1 MDGNGRW
8 ANKRLLPRLA
18 GHKKGLDALQTI
30 VKASLKYNISTIT
43 LYAFSTENW
52 NRPDEEIKGLMALFS
67 DSISSQTTKLIKN
80 DIRVRILGD
89 TSIFD
94 RELQS
99 RIKLLENESL
109 KNKGL
114 NLNIALNYGAR
125 SEILMAANKFFKN
138 SKSPKII
145 MKEKDLNNNLYTKKM
160 PDVDLLIRTG
170 GQRRL
175 SNFLLWQVAY
185 SELYFTNTLW
195 PDFSDKDFVDAL
207 YFFQNT
213 ERKFGNLKGNK

>member
-8 ANKRLLPRLA
+8 ANKRFLPRLA
-18 GHKKGLDALQTI
+18 GHKKGLDALQI
-30 VKASLKYNISTIT
+30 MVKASVRHSISTIT

-67 DSISSQTTKLIKN
+67 DSISSQTSKLIKN

-89 TSIFD
+89 TSIFSK
-94 RELQS
+94 ELQS
-99 RIKLLENESL
+99 RIKHLENKSS

-138 SKSPKII
+138 SKSSKIP

-175 SNFLLWQVAY
+175 SNFLLWQAAY

-195 PDFSDKDFVDAL
+195 PDFSEKDFVDAL

>member
-8 ANKRLLPRLA
+8 ANKRFLPRLA
-18 GHKKGLDALQTI
+18 GHKKGLDALQI
-30 VKASLKYNISTIT
+30 MVKASVRHSISTIT

-89 TSIFD
+89 TSIFSK
-94 RELQS
+94 ELQS
-99 RIKLLENESL
+99 RIKHLENKSS

-138 SKSPKII
+138 SKSSKIP

-175 SNFLLWQVAY
+175 SNFLLWQAAY

-195 PDFSDKDFVDAL
+195 PDFSEKDFVDAL

>member
-18 GHKKGLDALQTI
+18 GHKKGLDALQLI
-30 VKASLKYNISTIT
+30 VKASVRHSISNIT

-52 NRPDEEIKGLMALFS
+52 NRPNEEIKGLMALFS
-67 DSISSQTTKLIKN
+67 DSISTQTTKLIKN

-89 TSIFD
+89 TSIFP

-99 RIKLLENESL
+99 RIKHLENESF

-125 SEILMAANKFFKN
+125 SEILMAANNFFKN
-138 SKSPKII
+138 SKSSKIL
-145 MKEKDLNNNLYTKKM
+145 MKEEDLNNNLYTKEM

-170 GQRRL
+170 GQKRL
-175 SNFLLWQVAY
+175 SNFLLWQAAY

>member
-8 ANKRLLPRLA
+8 AKKRMLPRIA
-18 GHKKGLDALQTI
+18 GHKKGLDSIEVIIKSATT
-30 VKASLKYNISTIT
+30 YNISTLT

-52 NRPDEEIKGLMALFS
+52 NRPSEEIKGLMSLFS
-67 DSISSQTTKLIKN
+67 DSIANEADKLIKN
-80 DIRVRILGD
+80 NIKVNILGD
-89 TSIFD
+89 TDIFNID
-94 RELQS
+94 LQNK
-99 RIKLLENESL
+99 IKILEKKSL
-109 KNKGL
+109 NNTGL

-125 SEILMAANKFFKN
+125 SEILMAVNKFYKKLKGKKHVIVEKN
-138 SKSPKII
+138 IN
-145 MKEKDLNNNLYTKKM
+145 DNLYTKKM

-170 GQRRL
+170 GQKRL

-195 PDFSDKDFVDAL
+195 PDFSEKDFVNAL

-213 ERKFGNLKGNK
+213 ERKFGNLKGDN

>member
-8 ANKRLLPRLA
+8 AKKRMLPRIA
-18 GHKKGLDALQTI
+18 GHKKGLDSIEVIIKSATT
-30 VKASLKYNISTIT
+30 YNIPTLT

-52 NRPDEEIKGLMALFS
+52 NRPSEEIKGLMSLFS
-67 DSISSQTTKLIKN
+67 DSIANEADNLIKN
-80 DIRVRILGD
+80 NIKVNILGD
-89 TSIFD
+89 ID
-94 RELQS
+94 ILNIDLQNK
-99 RIKLLENESL
+99 IKILEKKSL
-109 KNKGL
+109 NNTGL

-125 SEILMAANKFFKN
+125 SEILMAVNKFYKKLKGKKPVIVEKN
-138 SKSPKII
+138 IN
-145 MKEKDLNNNLYTKKM
+145 DNLYTKKM

-170 GQRRL
+170 GQKRL

-195 PDFSDKDFVDAL
+195 PDFSEKDFVNAL

-213 ERKFGNLKGNK
+213 ERKFGNLKGDN

>member
-8 ANKRLLPRLA
+8 AKKRMLPRIA
-18 GHKKGLDALQTI
+18 GHKKGLDSIEVIIKSATT
-30 VKASLKYNISTIT
+30 YNIPTLT

-52 NRPDEEIKGLMALFS
+52 NRPSEEIKGLMGLFS
-67 DSISSQTTKLIKN
+67 DSIANETDKLIKN
-80 DIRVRILGD
+80 NIKVNILGD
-89 TSIFD
+89 ID
-94 RELQS
+94 ILNIDLQNK
-99 RIKLLENESL
+99 IKILEKKSL
-109 KNKGL
+109 NNTGL

-125 SEILMAANKFFKN
+125 SEILMAVNKFYKKLKGKKPVIVEKN
-138 SKSPKII
+138 IN
-145 MKEKDLNNNLYTKKM
+145 DNLYTKKM

-170 GQRRL
+170 GQKRL

-195 PDFSDKDFVDAL
+195 PDFSEKDFVNAL

-213 ERKFGNLKGNK
+213 ERKFGNLKRDK